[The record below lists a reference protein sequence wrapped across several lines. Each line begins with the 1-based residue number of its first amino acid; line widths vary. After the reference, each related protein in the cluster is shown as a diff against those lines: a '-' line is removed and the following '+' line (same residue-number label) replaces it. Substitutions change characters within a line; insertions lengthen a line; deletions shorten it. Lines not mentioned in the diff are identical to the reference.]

1 MRQFFLQ
8 FRLDFDSFE
17 NRFGVDEIENAPQLN
32 GRVISDLLISLSGA
46 SGAFSGE
53 DNGNAATVRLKIFGG
68 NGARVGFYDCFA
80 DG

>member
-1 MRQFFLQ
+1 MRQIFLQ
-8 FRLDFDSFE
+8 FRLDFDSLE

-53 DNGNAATVRLKIFGG
+53 DKRDAAALRL
-68 NGARVGFYDCFA
+68 
-80 DG
+80 